1 VRLPKKSEQIAVD
14 TRGQIT
20 VELDGTDF
28 VLRPSYEAIME
39 AERETGLSLF
49 DLAGLA
55 SNGRMTFE
63 QMGVVTAAF
72 MRAHGKASPDDPLKS
87 SYIGAKPAKLSQLIY
102 EAGGPKVIGRLT
114 VLLVGALTG
123 GYTSSG
129 EAKAA
134 MGTN

>member
-1 VRLPKKSEQIAVD
+1 LPKKSESIAVD
-14 TRGQIT
+14 TRGQISG
-20 VELDGTDF
+20 ELDGTAY

-55 SNGRMTFE
+55 SNGRMTLE
-63 QMGVVTAAF
+63 QMGVVTAAM
-72 MRAHGKASPDDPLKS
+72 MRAHGKANPDDPLKS
-87 SYIGAKPAKLSQLIY
+87 SYAGAKPSKLSQLIY
-102 EAGGPKVIGRLT
+102 EVGGPRVMGRLT

-129 EAKAA
+129 EVKAA
-134 MGTN
+134 MGMK